1 MAKGQL
7 PPCDSTQAA
16 DILTGLWLG
25 FVNLEIKLGVRPP
38 LTDIEMEERVKQG
51 IENLLKILKT

>member
-1 MAKGQL
+1 METGQL
-7 PPCDSTQAA
+7 TASDPVQAA

-38 LTDIEMEERVKQG
+38 LTKAEMEDRVNLG
-51 IENLLKILKT
+51 IRHFLKIHGA